1 MYQEKITILR
11 HLQERGGSLTVQ
23 NFVELGLTDKAF
35 VVAVQSL
42 SRLGLVEQDGL
53 TQAIS
58 FGAPVSLSLTKAG
71 TSAIKET

>member
-1 MYQEKITILR
+1 MYQEKITILQQ
-11 HLQERGGSLTVQ
+11 LQERGGSLTVQ
-23 NFVELGLTDKAF
+23 NPVELGLTDKAF
-35 VVAVQSL
+35 VAAVQSL

-71 TSAIKET
+71 SPAIKRT